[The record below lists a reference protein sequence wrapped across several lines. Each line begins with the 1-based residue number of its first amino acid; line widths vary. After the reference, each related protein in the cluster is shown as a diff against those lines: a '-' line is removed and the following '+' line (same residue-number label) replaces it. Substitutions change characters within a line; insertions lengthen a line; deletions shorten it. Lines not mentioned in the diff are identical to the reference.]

1 MRRRGVLVVLAL
13 ALGGAALA
21 AGGPLATHDD
31 LGQQVALAAPARRIV
46 ALAPSAVE
54 TLFAIGAGECV
65 AATVVEADYPP
76 AVRSLRRV
84 GGWLD
89 PHVESILALR
99 PDLVVVV
106 RGNPRDLADRLRG
119 QGLPVFVS
127 DPRRLRDVMRGL
139 MALGVLTGR
148 EREARRRL
156 EALRA
161 RVLAVR
167 RRVAGRAPV
176 RAALLVWDDPIIIA
190 GGGAF
195 ADDVL
200 ALAGA
205 ANVGQAFPD
214 AYPRVDP
221 ERLLQL
227 DPEVILVPG
236 ADARRLRRIA
246 ARPGIRQTAA
256 ARSGRVYGL
265 HPDSI
270 QRPGPR
276 LVDAIEE
283 VARRLHGEAFGS
295 AERSAGAPAIGS

>member
-1 MRRRGVLVVLAL
+1 MRRRGVLAAL

-21 AGGPLATHDD
+21 AGAPPIVHDD
-31 LGQQVALAAPARRIV
+31 LGRRIALPAPARRVV

-54 TLFAIGAGECV
+54 TLFALGAGECV
-65 AATVVEADYPP
+65 AATVAEADYPP
-76 AVRSLRRV
+76 AVRSIRRV

-119 QGLPVFVS
+119 QGLAVFVS
-127 DPRRLRDVMRGL
+127 DPHRLRDAMRNL
-139 MALGVLTGR
+139 MALGILTGH
-148 EREARRRL
+148 EREARQRL
-156 EALRA
+156 EALRG

-176 RAALLVWDDPIIIA
+176 RAALLVWDDPIMIA
-190 GGGAF
+190 GGDSF

-205 ANVGQAFPD
+205 ENVGRTYRE

-221 ERLLQL
+221 ERFLQL
-227 DPEVILVPG
+227 DPDAILVPG
-236 ADARRLRRIA
+236 ADARRLRAVA
-246 ARPGIRQTAA
+246 ARPGLRQTAA

-265 HPDSI
+265 HPDWI

-295 AERSAGAPAIGS
+295 PERSPAALRDR